1 MQLANRIGVSFATV
15 NRWENGQTRPTRLAW
30 QQILELEAQIA
41 TSEGGGEPAAAPAE
55 TPSAFNFAAR
65 RSVRAAAT
73 EITPLVRGRPAFAED
88 RLQERAA
95 TVQAA
100 VQERLTRLLSASPS
114 VIYSFEVRGT
124 FRPTFVSDNIKR
136 AFGYD
141 PRDYLENRNF
151 WRDRIHPDDLARIE
165 TEVCRTFE
173 SGVNAFE
180 YRFRRNDGAYCWVK
194 DEQHLIRNEAA
205 EPVEVVGSWSDISAV
220 KEAGAQKTAPQ
231 ARLSSLLASSPAVIY
246 SFKATGDFGPTFV
259 SQNIKD
265 LLGYE
270 PSDYL
275 ESPDFWRRCVH
286 PDDLPGVE
294 AQFGHLFKRG
304 RHTVEYRFLK
314 KDGNY
319 CWVSDELRLV
329 YDKSGQ
335 PAEVVGS
342 WSDVTARKTAE
353 DAAAEARAQVER
365 LLASSPAVIYSFKA
379 TGDFGPTFVSQNI
392 KDLLGYEPN
401 DYLESADFWRRC
413 VHPDDLPGV
422 EAQFG
427 HLFKRGRHTLEYR
440 FLKKDGNYC
449 WVSDELRL
457 VYDKSG
463 QPAEVVGS
471 WSDVTARKTAEDA
484 AAEARAQV
492 ERLHASAPAVIY
504 SFKATGDFGPTF
516 VSQNI
521 KDLLGYEPSDYL
533 ESPDFWRRC
542 VHPDDL
548 PGVEAQFGHLF
559 KRGRHTVEYR
569 FLKKDG
575 NYCWVSDEL
584 RLVYDKS
591 GQPAEVVGSWSDVTA
606 RKTAEDAAA
615 EARAQVERLLASSP
629 AVIYSFKATG
639 DFGPTFVSQNIKD
652 LLGYEPSDYLES
664 ADFWPRC
671 VHRDDLPWVEAQ
683 FGHLVKIGRLTLEYR
698 LPKKDDNYSLDGAL
712 PSFVYDKSGQPAE
725 VVGSWSDVTAR
736 KTAED
741 AAA

>member
-1 MQLANRIGVSFATV
+1 MGARIGCSLSIRGRHTVRQASVEVPGDYSVRVRSLRGCIDLTQVQLANRIGVSFATV
-15 NRWENGQTRPTRLAW
+15 NRWENGQCRPTRLAW

-41 TSEGGGEPAAAPAE
+41 TSEGGIEPAAAPAE
-55 TPSAFNFAAR
+55 TPSALNFAAR
-65 RSVRAAAT
+65 PSVRTAAT
-73 EITPLVRGRPAFAED
+73 EITPLVRDPDLRPAFAED
-88 RLQERAA
+88 RLQKRAA

-100 VQERLTRLLSASPS
+100 VQERLTRLLSSSPA
-114 VIYSFEVRGT
+114 VIYSFEVRET
-124 FRPTFVSDNIKR
+124 FWPTFVSDNIKR
-136 AFGYD
+136 VFGYD
-141 PRDYLENRNF
+141 TREYLENADF
-151 WRDRIHPDDLARIE
+151 WRERIHPDDLARIE
-165 TEVCRTFE
+165 TEVSRTFE
-173 SGVNAFE
+173 SGVNALE
-180 YRFRRNDGAYCWVK
+180 YRFRRSDGTYCWVK
-194 DEQHLIRNEAA
+194 DEQRLIRNEAT
-205 EPVEVVGSWSDISAV
+205 EPMEVVGSWSDISAV
-220 KEAGAQKTAPQ
+220 KEAEAHKNAPQ
-231 ARLSSLLASSPAVIY
+231 ARLSQLLASSPAVIY

-304 RHTVEYRFLK
+304 HHTVEYRFLK

-353 DAAAEARAQVER
+353 DALTEARAQVER

-379 TGDFGPTFVSQNI
+379 TD
-392 KDLLGYEPN
+392 
-401 DYLESADFWRRC
+401 
-413 VHPDDLPGV
+413 
-422 EAQFG
+422 
-427 HLFKRGRHTLEYR
+427 
-440 FLKKDGNYC
+440 
-449 WVSDELRL
+449 
-457 VYDKSG
+457 
-463 QPAEVVGS
+463 
-471 WSDVTARKTAEDA
+471 
-484 AAEARAQV
+484 
-492 ERLHASAPAVIY
+492 
-504 SFKATGDFGPTF
+504 DFGPTF

-542 VHPDDL
+542 VHPNDL
-548 PGVEAQFGHLF
+548 PGVEAEFGHLY
-559 KRGRHTVEYR
+559 KKGRHTVEYR

-606 RKTAEDAAA
+606 RKTAEDALT

-639 DFGPTFVSQNIKD
+639 DFGPTFVSQNITD
-652 LLGYEPSDYLES
+652 LLGY
-664 ADFWPRC
+664 
-671 VHRDDLPWVEAQ
+671 
-683 FGHLVKIGRLTLEYR
+683 
-698 LPKKDDNYSLDGAL
+698 
-712 PSFVYDKSGQPAE
+712 
-725 VVGSWSDVTAR
+725 
-736 KTAED
+736 
-741 AAA
+741 